1 MLIFSLSMF
10 ATPFSD
16 VRTLAPTILYIFT
29 YWIKSQVCQQ
39 PPITVDALS
48 GHPSYPAQ
56 DQRDIPI
63 LFHWGLYTSCQTT
76 ATATQILCHTWDPTK
91 IPGCCHCLPTCNTL
105 FILLRLQHH
114 CLPRCWAQSFC
125 VISRN
130 LSYRFINISA
140 QRCSVRWV
148 MLLAVWFVT
157 EKLGS
162 I

>member
-114 CLPRCWAQSFC
+114 CAPIHSLRTDAAASLCWLQQPVLAYIKILIIFYHC
-125 VISRN
+125 
-130 LSYRFINISA
+130 Y
-140 QRCSVRWV
+140 
-148 MLLAVWFVT
+148 LL
-157 EKLGS
+157 E